1 MSGAEDLEAIFD
13 RFTNQKNPIFKNRD
27 VMRHTYIP
35 ERLPHREEQYRTLAQ
50 VLGPVMANETP
61 SNVFLHGKPGSGK
74 TAVTKFVLK
83 VLKDHCE
90 KEKINMMFSYIN
102 CQLIDTSYRIF
113 AHLAQDLGK
122 NVPITGLPTDEVYF
136 IFKEALDSKNTV
148 LVVALD
154 EIDLAVKKSPDIFY
168 PLTRINSDLEHSKLS
183 IIGITNDVHFKNRL
197 DPRVK
202 SSLTEQEIVFPPYT
216 APQLVDILVERAK
229 EGFHE
234 GVVDD
239 AAIGLCAALA
249 AQENGDARRALD
261 LLRVAGE
268 LAERQGDKKVT
279 EDHVRKAQEVIERN
293 TVAEVLTTLPIQSKV
308 VLSAIYRLS
317 VENPKE
323 EITTGLLYEEY
334 CSICAKIG
342 LEKLTQRRVGDLINE
357 LDMLGMVSSR
367 VVSKGRYGRTK
378 IVSLAVHA
386 EEIRNALEKDYRMSS
401 LLRHE

>member
-13 RFTNQKNPIFKNRD
+13 RFSKQTNPIFKNRD
-27 VMRHTYIP
+27 VLRHTYVP
-35 ERLPHREEQYRTLAQ
+35 DRLPHREEQYRTLAH
-50 VLGPVMANETP
+50 VLAPVMANETP

-74 TAVTKFVLK
+74 TAVTKFVLN
-83 VLKDHCE
+83 VLKKKAE
-90 KEKINMMFSYIN
+90 KENINMMFSYIN

-122 NVPITGLPTDEVYF
+122 SVPITGLPTDEVF
-136 IFKEALDSKNTV
+136 NLFKQALEEKKTM

-154 EIDLAVKKSPDIFY
+154 EIDLAVRKSPDIFY
-168 PLTRINSDLEHSKLS
+168 PLTRINSDLKNSKLS
-183 IIGITNDVHFKNRL
+183 IIGITNDVHFKNKL

-229 EGFHE
+229 EGFHDN
-234 GVVDD
+234 VVDD

-268 LAERQGDKKVT
+268 LAEREGASRVT
-279 EDHVRKAQEVIERN
+279 EEHVRKALEVIERN

-308 VLSAIYRLS
+308 ILLAIYNLS
-317 VENPKE
+317 KEKITE
-323 EITTGLLYEEY
+323 EITTGTLYEEY
-334 CSICAKIG
+334 CNVCSQIG
-342 LEKLTQRRVGDLINE
+342 LEKLTQRRVGDLVNE
-357 LDMLGMVSSR
+357 LDMLGMVTSR

-386 EEIRNALEKDYRMSS
+386 EEIKNALEKDYRLGT
-401 LLRHE
+401 LLSN